1 MKSKSTKLIILGLL
15 ILGVLGWA
23 GWQLFWPKT
32 KDSFSQKEIS
42 IKQAEIPDVN
52 TAPYE
57 DWSGFKFD
65 YPDILTIKEVELDN
79 PGIYSSLEI
88 SGTDGKHLSIK
99 VADTQIGGL
108 IDWQKSFNQQN
119 SVRKIDQTTLADLPA
134 LKLQYGAPE
143 MMLTVA
149 IDSGIIYQIESL
161 ADDGFW
167 NRTHEDLIASFQFT
181 NTAQGGAADASAPAS
196 QGETVTLIEETVE

>member
-1 MKSKSTKLIILGLL
+1 MKSKKVKLIVLGGL

-23 GWQLFWPKT
+23 GWQLFWPKA
-32 KDSFSQKEIS
+32 KDNFSEKEIS

-65 YPDILTIKEVELDN
+65 YPDILTIKEIELDN

-88 SGTDGKHLSIK
+88 SGTDGKRLTIR
-99 VADTQIGGL
+99 VADTQIANL

-119 SVRKIDQTTLADLPA
+119 SIRKIDQTTLADLPA

-149 IDSGIIYQIESL
+149 IDGGIIYQIEST

-167 NRTHEDLIASFQFT
+167 NRTHEDLVASWQFT
-181 NTAQGGAADASAPAS
+181 NPPSAAQPASAEAPA
-196 QGETVTLIEETVE
+196 GAVTLIEETVE